1 MIHDAYAD
9 IVARLFPRA
18 EIERIVRL
26 TGGVS
31 ADVHRLDLK
40 LFNGSATSIV
50 LRAHGATHSGHCAEL
65 EFQLIRIL
73 HQYGLLVPEPLLVDV
88 SGSLL
93 ADPYLVFEFIEGS
106 SKIPDRQV
114 DQYIDL
120 MADTLAQIHTVPTN
134 VLPPLPT
141 RNNPLAGVFDYLPK
155 DYEWEDLLAHLH
167 SLSGTEY
174 LELPKLLHGD
184 YWPENLLWRNGTIAS
199 ILDWEDAAIG
209 DPLSDVACCRLEL
222 RYKFGEMS
230 MERFT
235 LAYAKHRFIDLDR
248 LALWQVYVAAAAQ
261 QFMGDWGLDSALE
274 EHMRTV
280 ALASIREAGD
290 TLMRQDS

>member
-1 MIHDAYAD
+1 MINDAYAD
-9 IVARLFPRA
+9 IVTGLFPRA
-18 EIERIVRL
+18 EIERMVRL

-40 LFNGSATSIV
+40 LINGSATSIV
-50 LRAHGATHSGHCAEL
+50 LRAHGATHSGLSAEL
-65 EFQLIRIL
+65 EFQLIKIL
-73 HQYGLLVPEPLLVDV
+73 HQSGLLVPEPLLVDV

-93 ADPYLVFEFIEGS
+93 ADPFLVFEFIEGS

-120 MADTLAQIHTVPTN
+120 MADTLVQIHTLPTN
-134 VLPPLPT
+134 GLPTLPT
-141 RNNPLAGVFDYLPK
+141 RNNPLSEVFDNFPK
-155 DYEWEDLLAHLH
+155 GHEWGDLLAYLQ
-167 SLSGTEY
+167 SLTGTEY
-174 LELPKLLHGD
+174 LKSPKLLHGD
-184 YWPENLLWRNGTIAS
+184 FWPENLLWRNGTIVS

-235 LAYAKHRFIDLDR
+235 RAYAKHRFVDLDR

-280 ALASIREAGD
+280 ALTSIREVGD
-290 TLMRQDS
+290 TLMTQSS